1 MSHVSATHRI
11 APPRALERRA
21 LARATL
27 ARRGLGVA
35 AGAAESSPL
44 QGRYHTQ
51 GHAEARRARPLTDV
65 VHFSWSS
72 SHEKSERIMQ
82 NRYLLRQLPAKRT
95 ASQAPEFP
103 IEATL
108 NRTES
113 LHFLPRSLLRLN
125 VTLKMTSQTCH
136 QLLTAFAGRCSSSP
150 CFCERDAGCA
160 SWMLLQLLD
169 PAIRLHPG

>member
-1 MSHVSATHRI
+1 MHSEEVLDTLNGLTVHANRVHSIVH
-11 APPRALERRA
+11 
-21 LARATL
+21 LARS
-27 ARRGLGVA
+27 GVEDDTRKSVVA
-35 AGAAESSPL
+35 KAKAKAKAAEKAAPAPAPAR
-44 QGRYHTQ
+44 GRGGYHTQ

-65 VHFSWSS
+65 AHFSWSS
-72 SHEKSERIMQ
+72 SHEKSEQRAQ

-150 CFCERDAGCA
+150 CF
-160 SWMLLQLLD
+160 
-169 PAIRLHPG
+169 